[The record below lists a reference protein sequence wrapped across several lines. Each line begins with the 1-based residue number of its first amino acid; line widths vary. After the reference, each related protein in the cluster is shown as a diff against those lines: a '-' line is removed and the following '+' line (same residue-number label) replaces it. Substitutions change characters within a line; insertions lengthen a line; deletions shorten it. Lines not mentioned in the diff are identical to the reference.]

1 MHTLLFF
8 FPLPY
13 PRAWWKFAI
22 QSVIHDNKQRRHNT
36 GWKEYM
42 QFKRQRAEY
51 IDLYKRKIG
60 ASPPLKKD
68 PEGLARLQKLEDKL
82 SIENV
87 LLFRKVASYELEQ
100 EEKLQSELRA
110 KEKKQKEE
118 KSLFNRIRNSLKKDN
133 KKKKHSDEE
142 EEEEK
147 VINPEDLEW
156 TDDKRNALF
165 AEFDIKPGEAAPW
178 EGGRPTDVQVTVN
191 FHIQQVGVILTRENV
206 NILNMVATEM
216 AARVWL
222 RKAYV
227 QVWAAVG
234 DLYLEDGSARCAKW
248 PRIIYTEKNALANPE
263 RAKIFLPDGLVKS
276 QQVPFL
282 QAAIELPALERDVD
296 VDVKLV
302 TLPLCVVGNVASLM
316 DLAAFFVPDLAKVN
330 MHSISATVSSAYN
343 SYSTTKKMKLKVV
356 KEVSTHKLLALDV
369 YLGAV
374 HVLLPE
380 DIQKTVEETEMVV
393 CRLGDISVTS
403 NPVRVGVEE
412 ILTEKNIYNDM
423 KINVSQINV
432 LMTNKQADWAKPDVQ
447 KAKNL
452 YLVNDFNF
460 NANIG
465 LSIAPSEPEFAST
478 KVGAE
483 LDMVQIY
490 LTRPKYLNLLGFAN
504 RFANNTAA
512 IVSNSD
518 VDFSSLTE
526 QAKEAASNA
535 MAVRKDKNEDK
546 KEDKEDR
553 EVLQEEQDEDEIH
566 LLQRNRTLEVHALLG
581 GVSVLIEDTPANNE
595 PMAIVEATV
604 RGLQIDVQQRTFDMN
619 VEVVLEAIEVKDCLQ
634 TAVKEE
640 DTFLVVSHAITKEG
654 KCTKDE
660 KQSLFRVS
668 VAIVQAA
675 SPDYLQSESD
685 VAVKIA
691 FGALSGRYF
700 SIIGYLDDHA
710 CSHIII
716 FISTPKGVH
725 SILLLI
731 TSSCIPTYC
740 LPSPSLHCS
749 CS

>member
-1 MHTLLFF
+1 MH
-8 FPLPY
+8 
-13 PRAWWKFAI
+13 
-22 QSVIHDNKQRRHNT
+22 
-36 GWKEYM
+36 
-42 QFKRQRAEY
+42 FKRQRAEY
-51 IDLYKRKIG
+51 IDLYKRKLG
-60 ASPPLKKD
+60 APPPLKKD

-100 EEKLQSELRA
+100 EEKLQNELRA
-110 KEKKQKEE
+110 KEKKKKEE
-118 KSLFNRIRNSLKKDN
+118 KSLFNRLRNSLKKDKK
-133 KKKKHSDEE
+133 KKKKHSEEEEDEE
-142 EEEEK
+142 EGEEK
-147 VINPEDLEW
+147 EKEINLEDLEW
-156 TDDKRNALF
+156 SEDKRNALF

-178 EGGRPTDVQVTVN
+178 EGGRPTDVQVTMN

-206 NILNMVATEM
+206 NILTMVATEM

-227 QVWAAVG
+227 QVWAAIG

-263 RAKIFLPDGLVKS
+263 KAKVFLPDGLVKS

-343 SYSTTKKMKLKVV
+343 NYSTTKKMKLKVV
-356 KEVSTHKLLALDV
+356 KEVSAHKLLALDV

-393 CRLGDISVTS
+393 CRLGDISVVS

-412 ILTEKNIYNDM
+412 TLTEKNIYNDM

-490 LTRPKYLNLLGFAN
+490 LTRPKYLNLLGFAD
-504 RFANNTAA
+504 RFVKNTTA
-512 IVSNSD
+512 IISNSD

-535 MAVRKDKNEDK
+535 MAVRKEEK
-546 KEDKEDR
+546 KEEEKTEKTEEKVKEEKEEENR
-553 EVLQEEQDEDEIH
+553 EAIQEEQDEDEIH
-566 LLQRNRTLEVHALLG
+566 LLQRNRTLEVHAMLG
-581 GVSVLIEDTPANNE
+581 GISVLIEDTPANNE
-595 PMAIVEATV
+595 PMAIIEATV

-619 VEVVLEAIEVKDCLQ
+619 VEVALEAIEVKDCLQ

-675 SPDYLQSESD
+675 SPDYLKSESD

-691 FGALSGRYF
+691 FGALS
-700 SIIGYLDDHA
+700 S
-710 CSHIII
+710 
-716 FISTPKGVH
+716 K
-725 SILLLI
+725 
-731 TSSCIPTYC
+731 
-740 LPSPSLHCS
+740 
-749 CS
+749 